1 MADISGIPGH
11 VPQQY
16 KDQLQSFQSQIKIL
30 LQNHQILLGRLEK
43 NPEDK
48 KVLEQIE
55 QVKIYLISFS
65 EQQKEV
71 LDKVRQFLSDL
82 EEEKNKTPEKE
93 TKSSRCS
100 TPKSRGR
107 PPNKS
112 KAKGKSSKNSSEAAS
127 DSSEDEADGIYLAY
141 LNYETGYKGHVEDY
155 DISPGDF
162 DKDDEPVEEFVKH
175 FETTETLENINKEK
189 FLASRDL
196 LTEPNYNST
205 LSRIEE
211 LRRRKHF
218 NVVTYIPDISDK
230 KLRYQTFLQN
240 TVTSPPRLRNR
251 RSNQLPVLPPRASTR
266 NIPAPEKMETRNK
279 SLGMFRSQVD
289 GTDDFMEDMEEDT
302 LMESVRTKNIEE
314 KIAFRNQLLKR
325 KLEMED
331 ELESL
336 HKRAR
341 TVQERRERQKD
352 EKMLLL
358 KEQRETEQKIR
369 DLLNFVADIAST
381 YNSSSGSSSS
391 CL

>member
-1 MADISGIPGH
+1 M
-11 VPQQY
+11 
-16 KDQLQSFQSQIKIL
+16 
-30 LQNHQILLGRLEK
+30 
-43 NPEDK
+43 
-48 KVLEQIE
+48 
-55 QVKIYLISFS
+55 
-65 EQQKEV
+65 
-71 LDKVRQFLSDL
+71 
-82 EEEKNKTPEKE
+82 
-93 TKSSRCS
+93 
-100 TPKSRGR
+100 
-107 PPNKS
+107 
-112 KAKGKSSKNSSEAAS
+112 
-127 DSSEDEADGIYLAY
+127 
-141 LNYETGYKGHVEDY
+141 
-155 DISPGDF
+155 
-162 DKDDEPVEEFVKH
+162 
-175 FETTETLENINKEK
+175 
-189 FLASRDL
+189 

-289 GTDDFMEDMEEDT
+289 GTDDFMEDMEDDT
-302 LMESVRTKNIEE
+302 SMESVRTKNSEE

-341 TVQERRERQKD
+341 TVQERREVR
-352 EKMLLL
+352 
-358 KEQRETEQKIR
+358 
-369 DLLNFVADIAST
+369 NF
-381 YNSSSGSSSS
+381 
-391 CL
+391 